1 MSAANEPAKPGLALA
16 VDRGFAGRLRRAALL
31 GGAPAWALACL
42 LVWQQPWLI
51 YPKLLCIALCSL
63 GWLGTAAWLHA
74 RAEHQ
79 RRLLGHVIEAMANGD
94 YSQRLRL
101 QGGSAEPD
109 ALATQLNALV
119 DSLHQQRLQSLAAE
133 RLAENV
139 LQTLDVAVFA
149 FDAQERLQLANP
161 SALGLLRRAREHA
174 LGRSAAELGLD
185 ELLRADPEALR
196 EQVFPGAA
204 GLWRLRQHRYEVEG
218 QARRLLFV
226 SDLKQVLR
234 SEELQAWQRLLRV
247 LSHEVNNSLAPIASL
262 SDTLRR
268 RLDALGPG
276 AILPPDDWR
285 AEQAEALGLI
295 EERARHLADFVRR
308 HAQLARPLEPRMQ
321 RFDLLALLRRLPA
334 LLPQAQLTLEFDGI
348 SPDAG
353 LDFYGDPGLLEQL
366 FINLLKNGI
375 EAGGAPLLLRLKL
388 RLQAEPLQISLLD
401 RGCGLANPAN
411 LFVPYYTTKPQGS
424 GIGLVLARQIAEC
437 HQGSLQ
443 LLPRSDGPGCQ
454 ALLRFARSQ
463 G

>member
-1 MSAANEPAKPGLALA
+1 MSAASDRVTPGLAQA
-16 VDRGFAGRLRRAALL
+16 AGRGFAGQLRRAALI

-42 LVWQQPWLI
+42 LVWQQTWLI
-51 YPKLLCIALCSL
+51 YPKLLCISLCSL
-63 GWLGTAAWLHA
+63 AWLGTAAWLHA

-79 RRLLGHVIEAMANGD
+79 RRLLGHVIEAMASGD

-101 QGGSAEPD
+101 HGGPAEPD
-109 ALATQLNALV
+109 ELATQLNTLV
-119 DSLHQQRLQSLAAE
+119 DSLHRQRLQSLAAE

-139 LQTLDVAVFA
+139 VQTLDVAVFA
-149 FDAQERLQLANP
+149 FDAQQRLQLANP
-161 SALGLLRRAREHA
+161 SALGLLQRRREQA
-174 LGRSAAELGLD
+174 IGRSATELGLD
-185 ELLRADPEALR
+185 ELLGADPEALR

-204 GLWRLRQHRYEVEG
+204 GLWRLRQHHYEVGG

-262 SDTLRR
+262 SDTLQR
-268 RLDALGPG
+268 RLEALGPETSEPS
-276 AILPPDDWR
+276 ADWR
-285 AEQAEALGLI
+285 AEQAEALSLI
-295 EERARHLADFVRR
+295 HERARHLADFVRR
-308 HAQLARPLEPRMQ
+308 HAQLARPLEPRK
-321 RFDLLALLRRLPA
+321 RVFDLLALLRRLPA
-334 LLPQAQLTLEFDGI
+334 LLPQAQLTLEFDG
-348 SPDAG
+348 SMPEP
-353 LDFYGDPGLLEQL
+353 LEFYGDPGLMEQL

-375 EAGGAPLLLRLKL
+375 EAGGAPLQL
-388 RLQAEPLQISLLD
+388 RLQAEPLQITLLD

-443 LLPRSDGPGCQ
+443 LQARPDGPGCQ
-454 ALLRFARSQ
+454 AQLRFARPQ